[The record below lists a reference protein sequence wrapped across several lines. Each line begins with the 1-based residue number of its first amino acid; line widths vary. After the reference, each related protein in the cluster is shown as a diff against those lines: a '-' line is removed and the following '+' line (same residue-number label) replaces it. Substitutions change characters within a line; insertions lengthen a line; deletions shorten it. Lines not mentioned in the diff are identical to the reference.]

1 MVILWYIYILFY
13 AMTLFYSVVDLR
25 FGNAALQ
32 WQLTRIA
39 LEADYGRRNAALAC
53 L

>member
-1 MVILWYIYILFY
+1 
-13 AMTLFYSVVDLR
+13 MTLFYCVVDLR

-39 LEADYGRRNAALAC
+39 LEADYGRRNAAHGRRNAAHC